1 MSVSR
6 SFRLAAIQLAVQA
19 DKSINLGNSFENMDN
34 DVIVV
39 SVNFD
44 HKGGKTWSLFD
55 SRLFGQKILP
65 LLVDFI
71 KCRTINMADLT

>member
-39 SVNFD
+39 SVNFE
-44 HKGGKTWSLFD
+44 HKGGKT
-55 SRLFGQKILP
+55 
-65 LLVDFI
+65 
-71 KCRTINMADLT
+71 